1 MRASP
6 SRDRFGR
13 RRQRAAQLTSVGTSY
28 PSLRTRLF
36 VAIALVVVLSVGL
49 TLGIGLL
56 LTRRSVERANLADL
70 GHQADLLAQR
80 ERTALLPFAHLGPL
94 KPFLDKQDERIV
106 LVPLRK
112 PSIYLSDERRA
123 AVRQGKPVK
132 GHVRVD
138 GKSYLFAARL
148 VQNKGFVLLRPAT
161 LKTADWWPFLQ
172 GLLIAG
178 LVGAALAGLGS
189 FFSARAISRPV
200 RRVAEAARSLAGG
213 VSPEPV
219 PLEGSAELILLAGS
233 FNDMAVQLAKARE
246 AEQSFL
252 LSVSHELKTPL
263 TAIRGYA
270 EGLREGV
277 VTVDEA
283 AETIQLESA
292 RLERLVRDLLEL
304 ARMNRSEF
312 TVGRGPLDL
321 GDAAREVVRR
331 YESQARDFGVTLEAV
346 ADAPAPAEGDH
357 DRVVQVASNLVEN
370 ALRSTPAGG
379 SVRVLA
385 APGALTVSDTGR
397 GLPADDLP
405 RAFERFYLYDKA
417 SKVGRTVG
425 TGLGLAIVK
434 ELTEAMGGSVE
445 VRSEAGAGATFVVL
459 LPSSARAQVRIA
471 STV

>member
-1 MRASP
+1 LRHSTGN
-6 SRDRFGR
+6 S
-13 RRQRAAQLTSVGTSY
+13 SY

-49 TLGIGLL
+49 TLGIGLV

-80 ERTALLPFAHLGPL
+80 ERQALLPFAHLGPL

-106 LVPLRK
+106 VIALRK
-112 PSIYLSDERRA
+112 PTPYLGDEERA
-123 AVRQGKPVK
+123 RVRQGASVQ
-132 GHVRVD
+132 GHVSVSGQR
-138 GKSYLFAARL
+138 YLFAARL
-148 VQNKGFVLLRPAT
+148 VQGKGFVLLRPAT

-178 LVGAALAGLGS
+178 LFGGALAALGS
-189 FFSARAISRPV
+189 YVSARAISRPV
-200 RRVAEAARSLAGG
+200 RRVAEAAQSLASGAT
-213 VSPEPV
+213 PEPI

-233 FNDMAVQLAKARE
+233 FNDMAAELARAKE

-270 EGLREGV
+270 DGLLEGV

-312 TVGRGPLDL
+312 TVRREPVDL

-331 YESQARDFGVTLEAV
+331 YEGSAREYGVTLTAV
-346 ADAPAPAEGDH
+346 AGDPAPAEGDH
-357 DRVVQVASNLVEN
+357 DRVVQVVSNLVEN

-379 SVRVLA
+379 SVRVVA
-385 APGALTVSDTGR
+385 APGSLTVADTGR
-397 GLPADDLP
+397 GLPEDDLP
-405 RAFERFYLYDKA
+405 HAFERFYLYDKA
-417 SKVGRTVG
+417 SRVGRVVG

-434 ELTEAMGGSVE
+434 ELTEAMGGSVA
-445 VRSEAGAGATFVVL
+445 VRSEPGVGTTFVVRFSRGEVRE
-459 LPSSARAQVRIA
+459 PARVPAA
-471 STV
+471 SG

>member
-1 MRASP
+1 VRHP
-6 SRDRFGR
+6 
-13 RRQRAAQLTSVGTSY
+13 GTSY

-49 TLGIGLL
+49 TLGIGLV
-56 LTRRSVERANLADL
+56 LTRRSVERANLDDL

-80 ERTALLPFAHLGPL
+80 ERQALLPFAHLGPL

-106 LVPLRK
+106 VVKLDRATA
-112 PSIYLSDERRA
+112 YLSDEERA
-123 AVRQGKPVK
+123 RIRQGSSVQGHRRVAGKP
-132 GHVRVD
+132 
-138 GKSYLFAARL
+138 YLFAARL
-148 VQNKGFVLLRPAT
+148 VQGKGFVLLRPAT
-161 LKTADWWPFLQ
+161 LKTADWSPFLS

-178 LVGAALAGLGS
+178 LLGAALAALGS
-189 FFSARAISRPV
+189 FVSARAISRPV
-200 RRVAEAARSLAGG
+200 RRVAEAAQSLASGAA
-213 VSPEPV
+213 PEPI

-233 FNDMAVQLAKARE
+233 FNDMAAELAKAKE

-312 TVGRGPLDL
+312 TVRSEPVDL

-331 YESQARDFGVTLEAV
+331 YESSAREYGVSLEV
-346 ADAPAPAEGDH
+346 AADTPASAEGDH

-379 SVRVLA
+379 SVRVVA
-385 APGALTVSDTGR
+385 APGSLTVVDTGR
-397 GLPADDLP
+397 GLPEDDLP

-417 SKVGRTVG
+417 SRVGRLVG

-445 VRSEAGAGATFVVL
+445 VRSEPDVGTTFVVR
-459 LPSSARAQVRIA
+459 LPRGGVREPARVRA
-471 STV
+471 GTPG

>member
-1 MRASP
+1 VRHSP
-6 SRDRFGR
+6 R
-13 RRQRAAQLTSVGTSY
+13 GTSY

-49 TLGIGLL
+49 TLGIGLV
-56 LTRRSVERANLADL
+56 LTRRAVERANLDDL

-80 ERTALLPFAHLGPL
+80 ERQALLPFAHLGPL

-106 LVPLRK
+106 VIALRK
-112 PSIYLSDERRA
+112 PTAYLNDEERA
-123 AVRQGKPVK
+123 RVRQGRSVQ
-132 GHVRVD
+132 GHVSVE
-138 GKSYLFAARL
+138 GKRYLFAARL
-148 VQNKGFVLLRPAT
+148 VQNKGFVLLRPAS
-161 LKTADWWPFLQ
+161 LKTADWRPFLQ

-178 LVGAALAGLGS
+178 LFGGALAAIGS
-189 FFSARAISRPV
+189 FVSARAISRPV
-200 RRVAEAARSLAGG
+200 RRVAEAAQSLASGAT
-213 VSPEPV
+213 PEPI

-233 FNDMAVQLAKARE
+233 FNDMAAELARAKE

-312 TVGRGPLDL
+312 TVRREPLDL
-321 GDAAREVVRR
+321 ADVARDVVRR
-331 YESQARDFGVTLEAV
+331 YEGSAREYGVSLVAV
-346 ADAPAPAEGDH
+346 ADGRAQAEGDH
-357 DRVVQVASNLVEN
+357 DRVLQIASNLVEN

-379 SVRVLA
+379 SVRVFA
-385 APGALTVSDTGR
+385 EPGSLTVADTGR
-397 GLPADDLP
+397 GLPEDDLP

-417 SKVGRTVG
+417 SKVGRLVG

-434 ELTEAMGGSVE
+434 ELSEAMGGSVE
-445 VRSEAGAGATFVVL
+445 VRSEAGVGTTFVVR
-459 LPSSARAQVRIA
+459 LPSGQVREPEA
-471 STV
+471 VRVGA